1 MAKVTKE
8 TMKALSA
15 AGVFPPRHQ
24 QGCPKNFARCLPMLY
39 AARGLTTAEIRR
51 RVRDKYDKLPC
62 TCKEEDVL
70 KEW

>member
-1 MAKVTKE
+1 
-8 TMKALSA
+8 
-15 AGVFPPRHQ
+15 
-24 QGCPKNFARCLPMLY
+24 MLY